1 MHNTLALKPATDLR
15 QSEAPAR
22 LRFAAERLTEHG
34 TLALFQIERH
44 FLEESHLLSGDQRL
58 DPAMVLIAA
67 TVGVGTI
74 ERSMRDA
81 ATRRARGGD
90 VPAPAI
96 RPMSRRAIAVAT
108 GLPRETVRRRVK
120 RLVELGILAEDNR
133 GVTCADNLGPDKM
146 SRIARLLAHQAAIA
160 NIFLAEGLF
169 ELESA
174 HG

>member
-1 MHNTLALKPATDLR
+1 MLRTIAPKATPDLR
-15 QSEAPAR
+15 PPEAPAR
-22 LRFAAERLTEHG
+22 LRFAAERLSEHG
-34 TLALFQIERH
+34 ALALFQIERH

-74 ERSMRDA
+74 ERAMRDS
-81 ATRRARGGD
+81 ATRRARAGGI
-90 VPAPAI
+90 PAASV

-133 GVTCADNLGPDKM
+133 GVTCADSPGPDKM

-169 ELESA
+169 ELEPG

>member
-1 MHNTLALKPATDLR
+1 MHSTVALKPVAEIRPAD
-15 QSEAPAR
+15 APAK
-22 LRFAAERLTEHG
+22 LRFAAERLTDHG
-34 TLALFQIERH
+34 MLALFQIERH

-58 DPAMVLIAA
+58 DPAMVLITA
-67 TVGVGTI
+67 TVGVGSI
-74 ERSMRDA
+74 ERSMRDLA
-81 ATRRARGGD
+81 ARRARSDETPPD
-90 VPAPAI
+90 V

-133 GVTCADNLGPDKM
+133 GVSCADSLGPDKM
-146 SRIARLLAHQAAIA
+146 ARIARLLAHQAAIA

-169 ELESA
+169 ELDSP

>member
-1 MHNTLALKPATDLR
+1 MPHSLALKTAAEPRATD
-15 QSEAPAR
+15 APAR
-22 LRFAAERLTEHG
+22 LRFAAERLPEHG

-74 ERSMRDA
+74 ERSMRDGA
-81 ATRRARGGD
+81 ARRARGGD
-90 VPAPAI
+90 AAPPAV

-120 RLVELGILAEDNR
+120 RLVELGILTEDSR
-133 GVTCADNLGPDKM
+133 GVRCAEAASAEKM
-146 SRIARLLAHQAAIA
+146 ARVARLLAHQVAIA
-160 NIFLAEGLF
+160 NIFLAEGLI
-169 ELESA
+169 ELDTTNA
-174 HG
+174 